1 MELNVGIKHIIDRNA
16 IIIMGAG
23 ASYGAKNAFG
33 DFPSGTLLAE
43 ELYKKCG
50 IIPDDKTDLQDASQC
65 YEELFSTSS
74 LIAEIRALL
83 TCSSFTKSHATIY
96 SLPWMRYYTTNY
108 DDVALLAAREN
119 GFAITPVTLSS
130 HVRDYANRERLCV
143 HINGHLGHLTETTIH
158 GEFKLTADSY
168 RSQEHIMN
176 SEWGNLLLNDLETA

>member
-65 YEELFSTSS
+65 YEELFQPQV
-74 LIAEIRALL
+74 LL
-83 TCSSFTKSHATIY
+83 QKLEHCSHA
-96 SLPWMRYYTTNY
+96 
-108 DDVALLAAREN
+108 VLLQN
-119 GFAITPVTLSS
+119 PMQQFI
-130 HVRDYANRERLCV
+130 HY
-143 HINGHLGHLTETTIH
+143 LG
-158 GEFKLTADSY
+158 
-168 RSQEHIMN
+168 
-176 SEWGNLLLNDLETA
+176 